1 MRFYMSHVTVP
12 KMVSLVVSV
21 TDEHSQEIQG
31 MREADAYEY
40 LSMNDVKWD
49 GHEIAVVDGVNEN
62 LVYID
67 S

>member
-1 MRFYMSHVTVP
+1 
-12 KMVSLVVSV
+12 MVSLVVSV